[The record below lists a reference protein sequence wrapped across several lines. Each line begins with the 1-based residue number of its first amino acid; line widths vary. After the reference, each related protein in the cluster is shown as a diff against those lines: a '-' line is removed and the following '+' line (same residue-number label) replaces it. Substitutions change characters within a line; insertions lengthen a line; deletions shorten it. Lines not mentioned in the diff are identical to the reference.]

1 MAFKFSLRSESD
13 LVGVHV
19 DLVSLARRA
28 LQVTRIDFVVTE
40 GLRTQEKQAQM
51 YQDGKSQTLRSR
63 HLTGHAIDIFALPSP
78 EGSWRMADY
87 QIIADAFKQSSAE
100 LGIPVEWGAIGA
112 R

>member
-1 MAFKFSLRSESD
+1 MAFKFSPRSESN

-51 YQDGKSQTLRSR
+51 YLDGKSKTLRSR
-63 HLTGHAIDIFALPSP
+63 HLTGHAIDISALPSP

-87 QIIADAFKQSSAE
+87 QIIADVFKQSSAE